1 VELRFPL
8 LGDNIQGVFFHDMGN
23 VYSSLSNLS
32 LRMSQ
37 RSVQDFDYMV
47 HAAGFGV
54 RYRTPV
60 GPVRLDLA
68 YSINPPAYDG
78 FGGTTLQILQ
88 CNPNA
93 SSTQSF
99 CQPSRQNVS
108 HFQFFFSIGQTF

>member
-1 VELRFPL
+1 MLHRGMTWSHPRGYDPL
-8 LGDNIQGVFFHDMGN
+8 VACAALWKERTGVDIAWD
-23 VYSSLSNLS
+23 
-32 LRMSQ
+32 Q
-37 RSVQDFDYMV
+37 RSLQDFDYMV